1 MKKRILLIDDDN
13 VYRLALSEFLE
24 LYDFKVFTAANGS
37 IGLALSKALQPDLIL
52 CDMNMPGLN
61 GEEVLRELRQNPNTA
76 NIPVFILTA
85 NFETKTRFRTLAQ
98 GANGYLDKTAPL
110 RELIKSIRKLE
121 INFF

>member
-1 MKKRILLIDDDN
+1 MKKRLLLIDDDN

-24 LYDFKVFTAANGS
+24 LYDFKVFTAANGL

-61 GEEVLRELRQNPNTA
+61 GEEVLIELRQNSNTA
-76 NIPVFILTA
+76 NIPVFMLTA
-85 NFETKTRFRTLAQ
+85 QFETKTRNRVLAQ
-98 GANGYLDKTAPL
+98 GANDYLDKTAPL